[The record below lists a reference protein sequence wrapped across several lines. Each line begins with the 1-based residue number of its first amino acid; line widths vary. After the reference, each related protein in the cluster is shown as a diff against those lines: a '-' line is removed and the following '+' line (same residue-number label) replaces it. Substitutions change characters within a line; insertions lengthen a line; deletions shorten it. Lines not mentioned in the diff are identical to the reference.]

1 MKKGLECNT
10 MKYIVLGQEVET
22 TETLNVY
29 DSNDKLRCKPRII
42 TETKVTTTPEILS
55 FEATSFEHNAGG
67 ETSYWNEDGVDR
79 DEYGNPT
86 FNINEKETVSEI
98 NRVFRADIPAVMIYT
113 DKITKETHTHR
124 VKLNDSLL
132 NCHIENTPFASEGWD
147 KESFEKYKDKKF
159 RQWNKQCVEKDTR
172 LNDYCKLHKLDKET
186 VDIPLLRKTVFGN
199 AKNNMHDDMLD
210 NFRYSFYAYKDLAN
224 TNNALSEMMKR
235 IHD

>member
-1 MKKGLECNT
+1 
-10 MKYIVLGQEVET
+10 MKYIVLGQEVEIIN
-22 TETLNVY
+22 TLEVY
-29 DSNDKLRCKPRII
+29 DSKDKLRCKPRII

-55 FEATSFEHNAGG
+55 FEATSFEHNSGG

-86 FNINEKETVSEI
+86 FNINEKETVSEL

-113 DKITKETHTHR
+113 NKITKETHTYR
-124 VKLNDSLL
+124 VKVNDSLL
-132 NCHIENTPFASEGWD
+132 DCYIENTPFVSEGWD
-147 KESFEKYKDKKF
+147 EVSFEKYKDEKF
-159 RQWNKQCVEKDTR
+159 RQWNKQHIEKDAR
-172 LNDYCKLHKLDKET
+172 LNNYCELHKLDKET
-186 VDIPLLRKTVFGN
+186 VDIELLRKTVFGN